1 MRRFMLV
8 AAGGVAAGVGAVLYW
23 RRDPRVVV
31 RFMNEVVDPFLV
43 GRGMSGVGR
52 SELGTIE
59 HVGRRSGIVRRTPIH
74 PVAEEDGFRIVVPL
88 GLKSE
93 WAHNVLV
100 GGHCRMQLH
109 DVVYEL
115 DEPMLLLPRE
125 MADLNVPTRW
135 LADRLGFM
143 YLRLHRFAE
152 HAGTLDSVGVAVEA
166 AEAKA
171 GAPARE
177 FPEPVVEVP
186 EAVAADALPTN
197 EPTEPTEPTVPTEEP
212 AAADASAR

>member
-1 MRRFMLV
+1 MALAVGAGPAHHGGEREEAPSMRRFVLV

-23 RRDPRVVV
+23 RRDLRVGA

-59 HVGRRSGIVRRTPIH
+59 HVGRRSGTVRRTPIH

-100 GGHCRMQLH
+100 AGHCRMQLH
-109 DVVYEL
+109 DVAYEL

-125 MADLNVPTRW
+125 MADLNAPTRW

-152 HAGTLDSVGVAVEA
+152 HAGTLDSVAAAIEA
-166 AEAKA
+166 AEGKA
-171 GAPARE
+171 GAPVSEVLA
-177 FPEPVVEVP
+177 PIVEVP
-186 EAVAADALPTN
+186 AAVDAP
-197 EPTEPTEPTVPTEEP
+197 VQ
-212 AAADASAR
+212 